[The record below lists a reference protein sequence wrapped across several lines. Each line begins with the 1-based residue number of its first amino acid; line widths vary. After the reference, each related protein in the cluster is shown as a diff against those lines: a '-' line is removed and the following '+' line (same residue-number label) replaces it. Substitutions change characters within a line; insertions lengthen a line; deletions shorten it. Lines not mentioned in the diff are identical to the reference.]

1 MENKKYLESI
11 KENLKLHIK
20 NDVST
25 GAERPLNA
33 YLDYALDLLKRRY
46 QIVNKR
52 SSFATWTRS
61 NINEIMNV
69 WASIVPEL
77 TSTIEEYIKDCRMRK
92 MTKDIKAASAKAIVL
107 EAMKEAGLKH
117 QFECQAYRAK
127 IRVLISDNR
136 SLTVYIPYK
145 SLTEQLPQAVQS
157 ILIIKKEMAAVPKTA
172 SINKAYYGEVW
183 V

>member
-1 MENKKYLESI
+1 MNA
-11 KENLKLHIK
+11 
-20 NDVST
+20 
-25 GAERPLNA
+25 GAERSLNA

-46 QIVNKR
+46 QIANKR
-52 SSFATWTRS
+52 SSFATWSRS
-61 NINEIMNV
+61 NINDIMNL
-69 WASIVPEL
+69 WASIAPEL
-77 TSTIEEYIKDCRMRK
+77 TSTIEQYTKDCRTRK

-117 QFECQAYRAK
+117 QFEGQTHRAK

-145 SLTEQLPQAVQS
+145 SLAEQLPQAVHS
-157 ILIIKKEMAAVPKTA
+157 MLIIKKEMAALPKTA